1 LKRTNPILS
10 IITVNFNDLSGL
22 TKTYDSVCSQTS
34 QEFEYLIIDGG
45 STDGSEVFV
54 TQNKDSVAFTS
65 SEKDNGIYD
74 AQNKGIIQCKGRYLL
89 FLNSGDTLY
98 DKDVIKNF
106 YCKLDVN
113 KGIIYGNSII
123 ISQDLSEKLL
133 VPPSHLPL
141 NFWYRNT
148 LNHQA
153 VFIKRELFDEFGLY
167 NLNLRICA
175 DFEFF
180 LKVFLKDSNLF
191 QYIPITVCNYY
202 EGGISANPANYD
214 KMIAEKETVLKTNLS
229 KKKYNQIR
237 NSYISSLPLR
247 KQVLSFIYKT
257 PVISNVFKNLYPLI
271 SNPSKK

>member
-1 LKRTNPILS
+1 LKIKNPILS
-10 IITVNFNDLSGL
+10 IITVNYNDLSGL
-22 TKTYDSVCSQTS
+22 SKTYDSVCSQTS

-45 STDGSEVFV
+45 STDGSEDFV
-54 TQNKDSVAFTS
+54 TKNKNSVAFIT

-74 AQNKGIIQCKGRYLL
+74 AQNKGIMKCKGKYLL

-98 DKDVIKNF
+98 DKDVIKSF
-106 YCKLDVN
+106 YSQLDLN
-113 KGIIYGNSII
+113 KEIIYGNSMI
-123 ISQDLSEKLL
+123 ISPDLSEKLL
-133 VPPSHLPL
+133 VPPSHLSL

-153 VFIKRELFDEFGLY
+153 VFIKRELFDEFGQY

-229 KKKYNQIR
+229 KKQLNQVR
-237 NSYISSLPLR
+237 NSYIRSLPLR

-257 PVISNVFKNLYPLI
+257 PLISNVFKSLYPLI
-271 SNPSKK
+271 FNPSKK